1 MKKLLAIFVAVMLCA
16 SLALPVAAAN
26 TEFTPS
32 VENKPAPEIV
42 PVIDPDGNP
51 ALAMILNGDG
61 EIIDYVY
68 EDCLIITAVA
78 EAPTSTEIPN
88 ASRDL
93 LLDVYGK
100 LTSGDMAL
108 PYEKFD
114 SKLNAGNMVIRDL
127 FDATFLCSEH
137 PEMLEPEGVIL
148 RIKFKLNV
156 AADTNVYTMTYN
168 NDAWSPIKSTVNNGD
183 GTVTCDFEHLCPVA
197 FSLETGAKP
206 PVQTGDDM
214 GDVLIICSI
223 VAGVSMLAVIALSV
237 AYFRGNSKKS

>member
-1 MKKLLAIFVAVMLCA
+1 MKRFVAILVALMLCA

-26 TEFTPS
+26 NEFTPS

-42 PVIDPDGNP
+42 PVMDPDGNP

-68 EDCLIITAVA
+68 EDCLIITSVS
-78 EAPTSTEIPN
+78 EAATSTKIPD
-88 ASRDL
+88 AAEKL

-100 LTSGDMAL
+100 LTSGDMTL

-127 FDATFLCSEH
+127 FDATFLCGEH
-137 PEMLEPEGVIL
+137 PEMLEPKGVIL

-168 NDAWSPIKSTVNNGD
+168 DEAWSPIKSTVNNGD

-197 FSLETGAKP
+197 FSVETGAKP
-206 PVQTGDDM
+206 PVQTGDEA
-214 GDVLIICSI
+214 GDALVIWSV
-223 VAGVSMLAVIALSV
+223 VAGVSLLAVVALTV
-237 AYFRGNSKKS
+237 VYFRGNSKKA